1 MQLGSPMSTSAESRA
16 VRLVAA
22 VAGRRELQPDP
33 AFEAELASEL
43 LARCGRADTL
53 ELFYRFGQ
61 SPAWL
66 DTTMRRICLR
76 ALAKRCGV
84 GLQVG
89 IGTSLR
95 HPETFEFGDGVSIG
109 DQAVLQGRHDGS
121 FVVGNRVWIGP
132 QCFLDARDLVLED
145 YVGLGPGVKILGSE
159 HTGVPANLP
168 LVETDL
174 LIEPV
179 RVLFG
184 ADVGINAVLL
194 PGVTVGCGAIVG
206 AGAAVSRDVP
216 AWAKVAGVPARVI
229 GWRER
234 QPAADEEGFAAD
246 D

>member
-1 MQLGSPMSTSAESRA
+1 MQPARPVSACGTNSAAR
-16 VRLVAA
+16 VVAA
-22 VAGRRELQPDP
+22 VAGKRELQADP

-43 LARCGRADTL
+43 LARCGRAETL
-53 ELFYRFGQ
+53 GLFHRFSQ

-66 DTTMRRICLR
+66 DTMMRRVCLR
-76 ALAKRCGV
+76 ALVKRCGV

-89 IGTSLR
+89 IGVSLR
-95 HPETFEFGDGVSIG
+95 HPETFEFGDGVFIG
-109 DQAVLQGRHDGS
+109 DQAVLQGRYDGS
-121 FVVGNRVWIGP
+121 FVVGHRVWIGP

-159 HTGVPANLP
+159 HTGLPAHLP
-168 LVETDL
+168 LVATDL

-179 RVLFG
+179 RILFG
-184 ADVGINAVLL
+184 ADVGMNAVLL
-194 PGVTVGCGAIVG
+194 PGVTVGRGAIVG

-229 GWRER
+229 GWRES
-234 QPAADEEGFAAD
+234 QSATDEKGCAAD